1 MDINNATLATVVA
14 IMPTKNK
21 SVSYEAAKEIIRNL
35 VGSVYEDVDA
45 SNGCGGNPTNIS
57 IYCKIFTNDE
67 KNAIDTAMFNV
78 GIIPIY
84 LQGKTEDFNKCDYST
99 IVIK

>member
-1 MDINNATLATVVA
+1 MDSNKATLATVVA
-14 IMPTKNK
+14 IMPTEVK

-45 SNGCGGNPTNIS
+45 SNYCCNPTNIS
-57 IYCKIFTNDE
+57 IYCKIFTDDE
-67 KNAIDTAMFNV
+67 KNAINTAMNNV

-84 LQGKTEDFNKCDYST
+84 LQGKTEDFEKCDSST
-99 IVIK
+99 IVVR

>member
-1 MDINNATLATVVA
+1 MDSNKATLVTVVA

-45 SNGCGGNPTNIS
+45 SNDCDNSTNIS
-57 IYCKIFTNDE
+57 IYCKIFTDDE
-67 KNAIDTAMFNV
+67 KNAINTAMDNV

-84 LQGKTEDFNKCDYST
+84 LQGKTKDFEKCDNST
-99 IVIK
+99 IVVR